1 MLQTASHQRL
11 LSDAT
16 RRLTELCV
24 FTLGKAI
31 ARYFSLALEKCELLV
46 YKTLQHNHY
55 IHDST
60 VIIGLTAFLLSIVP
74 LELRNEWLQGS
85 VFESCQERLE
95 VD

>member
-1 MLQTASHQRL
+1 MLQTVSHQRL
-11 LSDAT
+11 LSVAT
-16 RRLTELCV
+16 RHLTELCI

-31 ARYFSLALEKCELLV
+31 ARRFSLTLEKCELLV
-46 YKTLQHNHY
+46 YKTLQHSHY

-85 VFESCQERLE
+85 VLESCQERLE